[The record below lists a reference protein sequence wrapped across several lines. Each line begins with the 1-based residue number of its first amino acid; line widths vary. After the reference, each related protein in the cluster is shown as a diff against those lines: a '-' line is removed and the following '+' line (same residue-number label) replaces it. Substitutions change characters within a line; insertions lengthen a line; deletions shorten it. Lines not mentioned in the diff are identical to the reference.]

1 MSNITIG
8 ITTYNRQDLLRETV
22 LSVLNQTYGDFKVII
37 ANDFVEETV
46 SFKNLGL
53 QEDNR
58 VKIINN
64 KVNLGEIQNSKL
76 LLELCDTEWFC
87 YLADDDLFHPN
98 FLESLFSYLHNIS
111 IEVAAIYPNRVIGK
125 KVDNEFYFNRLPNK
139 DFHFFNSDD
148 FLTDYL
154 CNKIPLIGVYGL
166 IKTSILKKIGGMP
179 ILSKSQNIYSDTV
192 LPILLSEH
200 GYIGWTSNKL
210 VFNRAHDESRSMSS
224 DILNLREAQSNY
236 FQIILNRLK
245 KSNLKKNYRDKSI
258 YHTLLNF
265 AGTQIFIISKNYNLN
280 YIKGT
285 VLFYK
290 HQIKSSYTNLN
301 KKYWFIY
308 TIKLKI
314 LILKGFI
321 RKIRGYIIFN
331 TPL

>member
-1 MSNITIG
+1 LSNITIG
-8 ITTYNRQDLLRETV
+8 ITTYNRQDLLRETI
-22 LSVLNQTYGDFKVII
+22 LSVLNQTHRDFKVII
-37 ANDFVEETV
+37 ANDFPEETV
-46 SFKNLGL
+46 SFETLSLK
-53 QEDNR
+53 EDDR

-64 KVNLGEIQNSKL
+64 KINLGEIKNSKL

-98 FLESLFSYLHNIS
+98 FLKSLFSYLHNTS
-111 IEVAAIYPNRVIGK
+111 IDVSAIYPNRIIGK
-125 KVDNEFYFNRLPNK
+125 KIDNEFYLNK
-139 DFHFFNSDD
+139 SLNDDFHLFNSDD
-148 FLTDYL
+148 FLKDYL

-210 VFNRAHDESRSMSS
+210 VFNRAHDESRSMRS
-224 DILNLREAQSNY
+224 DILNIQEAQSNY
-236 FQIILNRLK
+236 FQIIINKFK
-245 KSNLKKNYRDKSI
+245 KSNLKKNCQDKSI

-265 AGTQIFIISKNYNLN
+265 AGTQIFIISKNYSLN
-280 YIKGT
+280 YIKGAAI
-285 VLFYK
+285 FYK
-290 HQIKSSYTNLN
+290 HQIKFSYIKMN

-321 RKIRGYIIFN
+321 RKIKGYIILN
-331 TPL
+331 NPL